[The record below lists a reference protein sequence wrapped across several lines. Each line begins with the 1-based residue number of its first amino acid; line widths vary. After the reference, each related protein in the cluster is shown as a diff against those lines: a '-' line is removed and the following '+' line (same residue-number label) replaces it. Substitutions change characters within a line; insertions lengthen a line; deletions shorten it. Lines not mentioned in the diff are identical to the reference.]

1 MANIF
6 KRLKRLFSTGVI
18 IRHVGG
24 KKLKVMDTDSIQSY
38 LSNAYRDRYSRI
50 FSTAYYGNTWGN
62 QYGLNMAY
70 QTQRIMLF
78 REYDIMDSDPILHC
92 IFGNTEVMT
101 LKGPISI
108 QELTKLYPNGENF
121 EVWSWDKEKCQYTI
135 GQAHH
140 PRKTDIK
147 EVIEIVLDNGKILKC
162 TDNHRLMLINGSY
175 KEAGNCKVGDALMPF
190 SYKTTK
196 DGKYIKI
203 RKSTGG
209 YTPAHR
215 YIFENVLEEDV
226 QGKHI
231 HHINHNTRDNR
242 VCNLQIMTPEE
253 HIAYHGKSP
262 ITKGKRSDATKKL
275 WKDSA
280 YRKKVINAIKI
291 WQTSEDGH
299 NCLVNQATLLGK
311 KTKERWK
318 NDRKYANRTKKIF
331 SDHLKSLWANPDWSR
346 WKREQQSKIAK
357 NRYENDAEFRKLLQR
372 SGKEN
377 GRYNHNISTQ
387 SILIKGFEYS
397 TLVEFAN
404 DPLFKNVFSK
414 NKRGICQFINNRL
427 KEAGFSGWKNYKQ
440 TYQYTN
446 HKITEIRR
454 NGEVADVFDLTV
466 DRFENFAI
474 KQGIIISNSALDI
487 YADECTVHNE
497 NHEILTIEC
506 DDDNIKDIL
515 ENLFYDILNIEFNL
529 YSWVRNMCKYGDQ
542 FLFIEINEEYGV
554 TNIYPLSVYDTVRV
568 ENEDPDNPRY
578 VYFQTMGMSGQK
590 VKMEQYE
597 VMHLRLM
604 TDSNFLPYGKCL
616 EGNTLV
622 WTPSGQVKIKDL
634 NKGDA
639 VYSFDP
645 IDGKIVST
653 EVINWVK
660 TGRKQVYE
668 LQTATQRI
676 KATENHSF
684 LTPSGEYKA
693 LKDLTT
699 DDYIIL
705 PNKVDGDVDLLVSL
719 LEDCSFIPNRST
731 SQVASLE
738 DIVSH
743 LPEFIRFFGFM
754 LGDGW
759 IENNSVSFSLGNR
772 LDKSSKYLEF
782 VKHFGLTTNILEEN
796 STRAYCKIYSSQFM
810 HLLNKCGFKTG
821 TLKKTVPLWVYELP
835 QNLLQ
840 EFLLGFA
847 DADGCKVQNGFQI
860 SGINKTLIYELHHI
874 AQLAGYNTAKPSKH
888 INTKKNSWGSY
899 SKPTYSFR
907 FLSTHKNS
915 KVISNSIRYQRIW
928 NISPVDVVD
937 VYDIQVKS
945 EYNNFIANGI
955 VVHNS
960 MMEGARRT
968 WKQLTLMEDA
978 MLIHRIM
985 RAPEKRV
992 IKVDIG
998 NTPPNE
1004 VDAFMQKMADKM
1016 KKTPFMD
1023 PATGDYN
1030 LRYNMMNIIEDF
1042 YLPVR
1047 SKNDATEITN
1057 LGGLEFNSIED
1068 IEYLRNRM
1076 MAALKI
1082 PKSFLG
1088 YEEAIGGKLTLAAE
1102 DVRFA
1107 RTIERIQKI
1116 IVAELKKLAI
1126 VHLFCQGFED
1136 EELVSFNLHL
1146 TLPSTI
1152 YEQEKLNIWKERVQF
1167 ATDAQNL
1174 QLVSSEWIYKHMFNF
1189 SDTEVEEQRR
1199 LVVEDTKRKYRLAQL
1214 EQGASDPAKYGY
1226 PQDQEPQ
1233 EPAEGAPAEGEE
1245 QPVGEAKIGRPKTGM
1260 QYGQDSHPEGRDP
1273 IGLDGRYDVI
1283 KHSKQDIRI
1292 PRKKSPL
1299 SLEIAGLK
1307 TFLGKKFNKPPEVSS
1322 ELLSENTKTDE
1333 EKDKGTFLD
1342 KEIVEDYYVDNE

>member
-24 KKLKVMDTDSIQSY
+24 KKLKVMDTDSVQSY

-140 PRKTDIK
+140 PRKTAIK

-162 TDNHRLMLINGSY
+162 TDNHRLMLIDGSY
-175 KEAGNCKVGDALMPF
+175 REAGNCKVGDALMPF

-474 KQGIIISNSALDI
+474 NQGIIISNSALDI

-604 TDSNFLPYGKCL
+604 TDSNFLPYGK
-616 EGNTLV
+616 
-622 WTPSGQVKIKDL
+622 
-634 NKGDA
+634 
-639 VYSFDP
+639 
-645 IDGKIVST
+645 
-653 EVINWVK
+653 
-660 TGRKQVYE
+660 
-668 LQTATQRI
+668 
-676 KATENHSF
+676 
-684 LTPSGEYKA
+684 
-693 LKDLTT
+693 
-699 DDYIIL
+699 
-705 PNKVDGDVDLLVSL
+705 
-719 LEDCSFIPNRST
+719 
-731 SQVASLE
+731 
-738 DIVSH
+738 
-743 LPEFIRFFGFM
+743 
-754 LGDGW
+754 
-759 IENNSVSFSLGNR
+759 
-772 LDKSSKYLEF
+772 
-782 VKHFGLTTNILEEN
+782 
-796 STRAYCKIYSSQFM
+796 
-810 HLLNKCGFKTG
+810 
-821 TLKKTVPLWVYELP
+821 
-835 QNLLQ
+835 
-840 EFLLGFA
+840 
-847 DADGCKVQNGFQI
+847 
-860 SGINKTLIYELHHI
+860 
-874 AQLAGYNTAKPSKH
+874 
-888 INTKKNSWGSY
+888 
-899 SKPTYSFR
+899 
-907 FLSTHKNS
+907 
-915 KVISNSIRYQRIW
+915 
-928 NISPVDVVD
+928 
-937 VYDIQVKS
+937 
-945 EYNNFIANGI
+945 
-955 VVHNS
+955 S

-1088 YEEAIGGKLTLAAE
+1088 YEEAVGGKLTLAAE

-1342 KEIVEDYYVDNE
+1342 KEIVEDYYVDSE